1 MRGPVLKSAEELEIM
16 DRANRVVLE
25 ILEILRQM
33 IRPGA
38 TTAQLNA
45 VAEEELAKRGAKS
58 PFKGY
63 APMGLPPYPAV
74 VCTSV
79 NDVIV
84 HGIPNRERL
93 REGDIVGIDFGAV
106 LEGFVGDGA
115 ITVAVG
121 DVHEDAD
128 TLLRTTKECLEFAIA
143 EMRPGKRLGDIGAA
157 VQEHAEAGGFHVI
170 RNFVGHG
177 IGRRMHEEPQ
187 VHNFGS
193 RGRGLELREGM
204 VLAVE
209 PMVCM
214 IGEKLRQRLDK
225 SRDGMVQDVRTDRDG
240 WTARTLDGA
249 LAAHFEHSIAITADG
264 PRVLGLPR
272 AETRPAEREAVV

>member
-1 MRGPVLKSAEELEIM
+1 MKGPILKSRDEIAVMDRVNRIVLDILEIM
-16 DRANRVVLE
+16 RSMVK
-25 ILEILRQM
+25 
-33 IRPGA
+33 PGV

-93 REGDIVGIDFGAV
+93 AEGDILGLDFGAV
-106 LEGFVGDGA
+106 YEGFVGDGA
-115 ITVAVG
+115 VTVAVG
-121 DVHEDAD
+121 KVTPRAEE
-128 TLLRTTKECLEFAIA
+128 LVRTTKECLDLAIG
-143 EMRPGKRLGDIGAA
+143 EMRPGNHLGDIGAA
-157 VQEHAEAGGFHVI
+157 VQEHAESRGFHVI

-177 IGRRMHEEPQ
+177 IGRRMHEDPQ
-187 VHNFGS
+187 VYNYGT

-209 PMVCM
+209 PMLCEV
-214 IGEKLRQRLDK
+214 GSKLQ
-225 SRDGMVQDVRTDRDG
+225 SRIERAGAKGLIEDVRTDRDG
-240 WTARTLDGA
+240 WTARTIEGT

-264 PRVLGLPR
+264 PLVLGK
-272 AETRPAEREAVV
+272 AQ